1 MGGVEMGDGS
11 DSSVDW
17 GLYLSSRSVGFAWTT
32 ARVANLLT
40 RFGGRLRSS
49 RLSEKTRMKMQS
61 HWSRRQG

>member
-1 MGGVEMGDGS
+1 MGDGS

-32 ARVANLLT
+32 ARIANLLT

-49 RLSEKTRMKMQS
+49 RLSEKTRMKM
-61 HWSRRQG
+61 